1 MNCWRDTDPVR
12 IRSIVGIVEII
23 PDMLDGIPTKLLILL
38 DVYQLVLARVHFHGN
53 PEAGEELPV
62 VVFESVRY
70 LFNKNLAVSGE
81 KALTGVTLV
90 GISA

>member
-1 MNCWRDTDPVR
+1 MVSRQNSLYSST
-12 IRSIVGIVEII
+12 SISWS
-23 PDMLDGIPTKLLILL
+23 LL
-38 DVYQLVLARVHFHGN
+38 VYTN